1 MGSLLSGCAGLVP
14 LAVKIRSIR
23 RLSPSRLSRSN
34 GSSGSSRISSSNAF
48 LAGRALACHRAF
60 SCRRAHCVF
69 LLVPLLLL
77 TGITA
82 CAWVDPGSET
92 DAPERRRVT
101 AEAGRGVTAE
111 AGRGVAA
118 EAGRGVAAEAGRGVA
133 AEAGR
138 VVITVHNDTRPLD
151 EVTILL
157 FPGQPGGGQH
167 TLGTVPP
174 GETRSFTYQAD
185 DGTHY
190 LLARRVSWSPV
201 ARSRSFIMPESGHI
215 EWSTRVGRVRIHDR

>member
-1 MGSLLSGCAGLVP
+1 MRMGSLLSGCAGLVP
-14 LAVKIRSIR
+14 LAVKIRSSR
-23 RLSPSRLSRSN
+23 RPSPSRHSC
-34 GSSGSSRISSSNAF
+34 SG
-48 LAGRALACHRAF
+48 
-60 SCRRAHCVF
+60 RRACCVC
-69 LLVPLLLL
+69 LLLPLLLL

-82 CAWVDPGSET
+82 CASADPGSEADT
-92 DAPERRRVT
+92 TERRGIAVET
-101 AEAGRGVTAE
+101 GRGI
-111 AGRGVAA
+111 AA
-118 EAGRGVAAEAGRGVA
+118 EAGRGIA

-174 GETRSFTYQAD
+174 GETRSFMFQAD

-201 ARSRSFIMPESGHI
+201 ARSRSFIMPEGGHI